1 MKKYHVIVFG
11 CQMNISDAERVASVL
26 ESAKYTKTDDI
37 TKADVIIV
45 TMCSIRQ
52 SAVDR
57 IHGLVEKFRK
67 LKTTNHKLQTI
78 LTGCVLKKD
87 KKIFIEGFDIVLDIK
102 DIKRIPEIL
111 GIKKVKNAEN
121 YLDVAPKYENQF
133 SANVPIMT
141 GCNNF
146 CAYCVVPYT
155 REREISRPAKETI
168 SEVRNLIR
176 NGYKE
181 IWLLGQNVNSYK
193 DCSTNFSKLLKKIND
208 IPGEF
213 WVRFTSSHPK
223 DFDDDVINAM
233 AEHGHI
239 TPYLNLPV
247 QSGDDKVLK
256 SMNRHYTVAEYKNK
270 IKKLREKIPDIAI
283 STDIIV
289 GFPDETKKQ
298 FLNTAKLFRE
308 VKYDMAYINKYS
320 ARAGTAAAK
329 LKDNV
334 SLTEKKNREKILTD
348 ILKETALEHNK
359 KFIGKET
366 LVLFNEH
373 RKDSYFGKNEQYKTI
388 KVVSQEN
395 LLGKMLKVK
404 IIEARPFIL
413 IGKIINE

>member
-1 MKKYHVIVFG
+1 
-11 CQMNISDAERVASVL
+11 L

-270 IKKLREKIPDIAI
+270 IKSGVVINSQTGKYCHGKSVAVTKCPAK
-283 STDIIV
+283 STTCCQ
-289 GFPDETKKQ
+289 G
-298 FLNTAKLFRE
+298 NSRAKLNSF
-308 VKYDMAYINKYS
+308 KKLL
-320 ARAGTAAAK
+320 AGSAAK
-329 LKDNV
+329 Y
-334 SLTEKKNREKILTD
+334 
-348 ILKETALEHNK
+348 
-359 KFIGKET
+359 G
-366 LVLFNEH
+366 
-373 RKDSYFGKNEQYKTI
+373 
-388 KVVSQEN
+388 
-395 LLGKMLKVK
+395 
-404 IIEARPFIL
+404 
-413 IGKIINE
+413 